1 MKIDVLVL
9 GKMKD
14 FAKIAE
20 EYIKMLS
27 QFIEVRLLEL
37 GHENVDDESSLKRD
51 ATRVLRI
58 LKDDDHL
65 ILLDEHGEDFDSIS
79 FAHHIFE
86 LMKRK
91 GKLVFLVGGP
101 LGVDDSLKKRANEKI
116 SLSRMTL
123 THRIATIVLL
133 EQLFRSFKILSNQK
147 YHY

>member
-1 MKIDVLVL
+1 M
-9 GKMKD
+9 
-14 FAKIAE
+14 
-20 EYIKMLS
+20 
-27 QFIEVRLLEL
+27 
-37 GHENVDDESSLKRD
+37 
-51 ATRVLRI
+51 
-58 LKDDDHL
+58 KDDDHL
-65 ILLDEHGEDFDSIS
+65 ILLDEHGKDFDSIS

>member
-1 MKIDVLVL
+1 MRIDVLVL

-14 FAKIAE
+14 FARLAE

-27 QFIEVRLLEL
+27 QFVEVRLFEL
-37 GHENVDDESSLKRD
+37 GHENVEDESCLKRD
-51 ATRVLRI
+51 ATKVLRM

-65 ILLDEHGEDFDSIS
+65 ILLDEHGKDFDSIS

-86 LMKRK
+86 LITRK

-101 LGVDDSLKKRANEKI
+101 LGVDDSLKRRANEKI

-123 THRIATIVLL
+123 THRLATIVLL
-133 EQLFRSFKILSNQK
+133 EQLLRSFKILSNQK

>member
-1 MKIDVLVL
+1 MRIDVLVL

-14 FAKIAE
+14 FARIAE

-27 QFIEVRLLEL
+27 QFVEVRLLEL
-37 GHENVDDESSLKRD
+37 GHENVEDESSLKRD
-51 ATRVLRI
+51 AMKVLRM

-65 ILLDEHGEDFDSIS
+65 ILLDEHGKDFDSIS

-86 LMKRK
+86 LMTRK

-123 THRIATIVLL
+123 THRLATIVLL